1 VTTGQIYWG
10 AVPFVVIQV
19 IMVSLIIA
27 FPGIVT
33 GGIAKKQAVD
43 VNKIQI
49 EVPVEEPSGEPG
61 VGSGNSEQEDAQKAL
76 ERALGGDDSK
86 AK

>member
-1 VTTGQIYWG
+1 
-10 AVPFVVIQV
+10 
-19 IMVSLIIA
+19 MVSLIIA

-49 EVPVEEPSGEPG
+49 IVPEDTPEPG
-61 VGSGNSEQEDAQKAL
+61 QGQSTEQEDAEKAL
-76 ERALGGDDSK
+76 ERELGAAPKSK
-86 AK
+86 